1 MEKREL
7 QTERLTALPMRY
19 ETSFIFVRGVN
30 FALVS
35 QSNTNVQLTDT
46 SLGIF
51 NMASQGN
58 SSTVMQH

>member
-1 MEKREL
+1 
-7 QTERLTALPMRY
+7 MRY